1 MKGVRRD
8 YIVEQIE
15 TGHKHLIR
23 TLHAVADF
31 VGRPYSTVQFR
42 YRHKQSVNGYWIYLP
57 EDSELPRVTMSTDK
71 PRNFDQT
78 KKRANESNMKFLSRV
93 CTRMSTRA
101 IAKEIGVTTNE
112 VERMYEWLLKYQ
124 RCGGKAQHLNMV
136 RSAADAVRLLSKLQ
150 DREALEGHRRRPEQ
164 MGQ

>member
-8 YIVEQIE
+8 YIVEHIE
-15 TGHKHLIR
+15 TGNKRLIR

-57 EDSELPRVTMSTDK
+57 EDSELPRVAMQTDK
-71 PRNFDQT
+71 PRNFDKK
-78 KKRANESNMKFLSRV
+78 KKRANESDMKFLARV
-93 CTRMSTRA
+93 CAQMSTKA
-101 IAKEIGVTTNE
+101 IAQELGVTTHE
-112 VERMYEWLLKYQ
+112 VERMFTWLLKYQ
-124 RCGGKAQHLNMV
+124 RLGGKAGGLNLV
-136 RSAADAVRLLSKLQ
+136 RSAADEVGILSKLQ
-150 DREALEGHRRRPEQ
+150 DRKALEGHRGRPQQ